1 MSECKICNILKDR
14 SSEIILESE
23 KFAAISDARP
33 VTKGHT
39 IAVPKKHI
47 VSFFDLESNYIN
59 DLYIFLKDVKNIL
72 DKKHSPDGYNIG
84 VNDGK
89 AAGRS
94 IDHLHIHLIPRYL
107 GDVEEP
113 KGGVRHIL
121 GRNNS
126 YKP

>member
-1 MSECKICNILKDR
+1 MSECRICDILKDR

-33 VTKGHT
+33 ITKGHT
-39 IAVPKKHI
+39 VVVPKKHI
-47 VSFFDLESNYIN
+47 ISFFDVADEDTC
-59 DLYIFLKDVKNIL
+59 DLHIFLKEVKKIL
-72 DKKHSPDGYNIG
+72 DENHSPDGYNIG

-94 IDHLHIHLIPRYL
+94 IDHLHIHLIPRYM
-107 GDVEEP
+107 GDVSEP

-126 YKP
+126 YEP